1 MTLPHADDESASRR
15 ADGAA
20 PRSWYH
26 AWFSTFG
33 TWLRGDARGFRDHDH
48 RIHSSGDYRNPPP
61 IEEHAG
67 LRRWVIE
74 HLHKDPVRL
83 SVAQRPLVGRV
94 VVHQL
99 VKRGAAVLVMA
110 IASDHVHVVLR
121 CSAGEVRQLIG
132 HAKRWS
138 SHSIRDQIPGA
149 VWAKKCGLKR
159 IRSRAQQVSTF
170 EYITRHASRGAWVW
184 TFRDPLPSEH

>member
-1 MTLPHADDESASRR
+1 VTLPHADDESASRR
-15 ADGAA
+15 AESAS

-33 TWLRGDARGFRDHDH
+33 TWLRGDARGFRDRDH

-83 SVAQRPLVGRV
+83 RAAQRPQVGRV
-94 VVHQL
+94 IVQQL
-99 VKRGAAVLVMA
+99 RQRGADVLVVA
-110 IASDHVHVVLR
+110 VASDQVHLVLR
-121 CSAGEVRQLIG
+121 CGSGEVRQLVG

-138 SHSIRDQIPGA
+138 SHAIRAQIPGT
-149 VWAKKCGLKR
+149 VWAKKCGLKL
-159 IRSRAQQVSTF
+159 IRSRAQQVATF

-184 TFRDPLPSEH
+184 TFRNHPPEGA

>member
-1 MTLPHADDESASRR
+1 MAPHADDESASRR
-15 ADGAA
+15 AESAA
-20 PRSWYH
+20 PRAWYH

-33 TWLRGDARGFRDHDH
+33 TWLRGDARGFRDRDH

-83 SVAQRPLVGRV
+83 GAPLRRQVGRV
-94 VVHQL
+94 MVDQL
-99 VKRGAAVLVMA
+99 RQRGAEVLVVA
-110 IASDHVHVVLR
+110 VAADHVHMVLR
-121 CSAGEVRQLIG
+121 CGPGEVRQLVG

-138 SHSIRDQIPGA
+138 SHAIRGQIPGS
-149 VWAKKCGLKR
+149 VWAKKCGLKLV
-159 IRSRAQQVSTF
+159 RSRAQQVAVF
-170 EYITRHASRGAWVW
+170 KYITRHASRGAWVW
-184 TFRDPLPSEH
+184 TFRDDSPEGG